1 MVGGLKESPTERVH
15 FTEFLRRGF
24 QTPALILR
32 PLKNLDLATKSKTL
46 ILHLKLRF
54 SMRGTPSTIPTK
66 RQAAARKT
74 ELGAWSM
81 FGQVS
86 VLRPRVAQRCLEPHS
101 SQSVSSRAL
110 EILCHSQSVRTLL
123 VMFKGWERGKKVSLS
138 FRSCHM
144 SHLLDIVQ

>member
-1 MVGGLKESPTERVH
+1 MRLEGESHRTSSFHRV
-15 FTEFLRRGF
+15 
-24 QTPALILR
+24 
-32 PLKNLDLATKSKTL
+32 LATRLPDSRFDLETTQ
-46 ILHLKLRF
+46 KLGSGHQVKNFDPSSQAEVLNARL
-54 SMRGTPSTIPTK
+54 PSTIPTK

-86 VLRPRVAQRCLEPHS
+86 VSRPRVAQRCLEPHS

>member
-1 MVGGLKESPTERVH
+1 MRLEGESHRTSSFHRV
-15 FTEFLRRGF
+15 
-24 QTPALILR
+24 
-32 PLKNLDLATKSKTL
+32 LATRLPDSCFDLETTQ
-46 ILHLKLRF
+46 KLGSGHQVKNFDPSSQAEVLNARL
-54 SMRGTPSTIPTK
+54 PSTIPTK

-123 VMFKGWERGKKVSLS
+123 VIFKGWERGKKVSLS
-138 FRSCHM
+138 FRHEAF
-144 SHLLDIVQ
+144 V